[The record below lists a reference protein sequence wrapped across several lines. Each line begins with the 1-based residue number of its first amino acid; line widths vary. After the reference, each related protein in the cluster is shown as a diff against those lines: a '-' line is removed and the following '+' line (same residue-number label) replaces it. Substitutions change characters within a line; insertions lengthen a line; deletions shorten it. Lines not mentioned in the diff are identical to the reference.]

1 MKYPQVFSFVFFDL
15 LYQVIHLIIFF
26 RTWEKGSVYND
37 GTPEVHASSIG
48 LAKAAL
54 ESINGCNLFG
64 EHGASW

>member
-1 MKYPQVFSFVFFDL
+1 MTQALHFLIYLIWF
-15 LYQVIHLIIFF
+15 LIIYFYF

>member
-1 MKYPQVFSFVFFDL
+1 M
-15 LYQVIHLIIFF
+15 
-26 RTWEKGSVYND
+26 YND